1 MSKQNPK
8 KIKKEKVSAQEVNL
22 DELKPII
29 ASESLV
35 KKADK
40 KDVEIQ
46 EKKDP
51 IKRHHTSGYNHEDGD
66 LWDEPHTSKKN
77 RSFSDEDEDSDED
90 WEIGEVEDEET
101 DEMFFR
107 EKWPKYRWERLN
119 IDRDQDGR
127 RMGKGF
133 NTFIDTTLPEEL
145 TKDLPDAVKEL
156 LKKWKVEWKIVQ
168 DELLLV
174 LPKAEEDIELL
185 DRIYNVLMEMGIELV
200 DSLTR
205 ENLFES
211 TKEDKQELV
220 DLSEISDDSI
230 RMYLN
235 EIGRYPLING
245 EEEVKLWRLIKKG
258 DQAARKKLA
267 ESNLRLV
274 VSIAKKYMG
283 RGLGLLDLIQ
293 EWNVWLFRA
302 VDKFDPEKWFKFST
316 YATWWIRQGV
326 TRSIADQSRTIRVPV
341 HMTETINRFN
351 YTYRM
356 MTQELNREPL
366 IEELATELEMDIRK
380 VRQIMRI
387 SQDILSIDTPVGKEE
402 DTTLGDFI
410 QDDKYDKPDD
420 AANMHMVKSNL
431 YDMLDFLTPRERK
444 IVIMRFGLD
453 GGEVHTLEEVG
464 KEFWVTRERVRQIEA
479 KTLQKLRNHPS
490 SDKIKYFF

>member
-1 MSKQNPK
+1 MAKKTKNSSEKNAALEVKLDAMVTDEQPK
-8 KIKKEKVSAQEVNL
+8 KAPRTPLFKE
-22 DELKPII
+22 
-29 ASESLV
+29 
-35 KKADK
+35 
-40 KDVEIQ
+40 
-46 EKKDP
+46 
-51 IKRHHTSGYNHEDGD
+51 EDGD
-66 LWDEPHTSKKN
+66 EDNWQDVPKKN
-77 RSFSDEDEDSDED
+77 AGGYDDDGDEGGEEEEKEVFEEIEEDE
-90 WEIGEVEDEET
+90 V
-101 DEMFFR
+101 FFR
-107 EKWPKYRWERLN
+107 EKGPKSQWGRLN
-119 IDRDQDGR
+119 VDRDKDGR
-127 RMGKGF
+127 RVGKGF

-145 TKDLPDAVKEL
+145 TKDLPELVKEV
-156 LKKWKVEWKIVQ
+156 LKKGKVEGKISQ
-168 DELLLV
+168 DELMAV

-185 DRIYNVLMEMGIELV
+185 DRIYNVLMQMEIELV
-200 DSLTR
+200 DNLDK

-211 TKEDKQELV
+211 TKEDKQELI

-235 EIGRYPLING
+235 EIGRYPLIDG
-245 EEEVKLWRLIKKG
+245 DEEVRLGRLIKKG
-258 DQAARKKLA
+258 DQSARKKLA

-293 EWNVWLFRA
+293 EGNVGLFRA
-302 VDKFDPEKWFKFST
+302 VDKFDPEKGFKFST

-326 TRSIADQSRTIRVPV
+326 TRAIADQSRTIRVPV

-366 IEELATELEMDIRK
+366 IEELATELEMDVRK

-410 QDDKYDKPDD
+410 QDDKYEKPDD

-464 KEFWVTRERVRQIEA
+464 KEFGVTRERVRQIEA
-479 KTLQKLRNHPS
+479 KTLQKLRNHPA

>member
-1 MSKQNPK
+1 MSAKKIPAKKDKKIVEEVQLDALVVDDTKKPKQREIYPAKDDDEDDLGNWNVPK
-8 KIKKEKVSAQEVNL
+8 KNQ
-22 DELKPII
+22 
-29 ASESLV
+29 
-35 KKADK
+35 
-40 KDVEIQ
+40 
-46 EKKDP
+46 
-51 IKRHHTSGYNHEDGD
+51 GY
-66 LWDEPHTSKKN
+66 
-77 RSFSDEDEDSDED
+77 DEDEDTEQDDEKEPSGD
-90 WEIGEVEDEET
+90 IED
-101 DEMFFR
+101 DELFFR
-107 EKWPKYRWERLN
+107 EKWPRTQGWRLN
-119 IDRDQDGR
+119 VDREKDGR
-127 RMGKGF
+127 RAGKGF

-145 TKDLPDAVKEL
+145 VKDIPELVKDLI
-156 LKKWKVEWKIVQ
+156 KKGKVEGKISQ
-168 DELLLV
+168 DELMAV

-185 DRIYNVLMEMGIELV
+185 DRIYNILLQLEIELV
-200 DSLTR
+200 DNLDR
-205 ENLFES
+205 DNLFES
-211 TKEDKQELV
+211 TKEDKQELI

-235 EIGRYPLING
+235 EIGRYPLIDAD
-245 EEEVKLWRLIKKG
+245 EEVRLGRLIKKG

-274 VSIAKKYMG
+274 VSIAQTYMG
-283 RGLGLLDLIQ
+283 LGLGLLDLIQ
-293 EWNVWLFRA
+293 EGNVGLFRA
-302 VDKFDPEKWFKFST
+302 VDKFDPEKGFKFST

-326 TRSIADQSRTIRVPV
+326 TRAIADQSRTIRVPV

-366 IEELATELEMDIRK
+366 IEELATELEMDVRK

-410 QDDKYDKPDD
+410 QDDKYEKPDE
-420 AANMHMVKSNL
+420 AANMHMVKTNL

-464 KEFWVTRERVRQIEA
+464 KEFGVTRERVRQIEA
-479 KTLQKLRNHPS
+479 KTLQKLRNHPA
-490 SDKIKYFF
+490 SDKIRYFF

>member
-1 MSKQNPK
+1 MSAK
-8 KIKKEKVSAQEVNL
+8 KTPEKKEKKIAVEVNL
-22 DELKPII
+22 DALVLEDKKP
-29 ASESLV
+29 APV
-35 KKADK
+35 KKPYISHKSEDDEETGEWDIPGKKSNDFDDDDGLEAEDK
-40 KDVEIQ
+40 E
-46 EKKDP
+46 E
-51 IKRHHTSGYNHEDGD
+51 
-66 LWDEPHTSKKN
+66 
-77 RSFSDEDEDSDED
+77 FS
-90 WEIGEVEDEET
+90 EVEDEEI
-101 DEMFFR
+101 FFR
-107 EKWPKYRWERLN
+107 EKGPKSQGSRLN
-119 IDRDQDGR
+119 VDREKDGR
-127 RMGKGF
+127 RLGKGF

-145 TKDLPDAVKEL
+145 TKDLPELVKEL
-156 LKKWKVEWKIVQ
+156 LKKGKVEGKISQ
-168 DELLLV
+168 DELMSV

-185 DRIYNVLMEMGIELV
+185 DRIYNVLMQMEIELV
-200 DSLTR
+200 DNLDK

-211 TKEDKQELV
+211 TKEDKQELI

-235 EIGRYPLING
+235 EIGRYPLINA
-245 EEEVKLWRLIKKG
+245 EEEVRLGRAIKKG

-293 EWNVWLFRA
+293 EGNVGLFRA
-302 VDKFDPEKWFKFST
+302 VDKFDPEKGFKFST

-326 TRSIADQSRTIRVPV
+326 TRAIADQSRTIRVPV

-366 IEELATELEMDIRK
+366 IEELATELEMDVRK

-410 QDDKYDKPDD
+410 QDDKYEKPDD

-464 KEFWVTRERVRQIEA
+464 KEFGVTRERVRQIEA
-479 KTLQKLRNHPS
+479 KTLQKLRNHPA

>member
-1 MSKQNPK
+1 MPSPK
-8 KIKKEKVSAQEVNL
+8 KSKKPSSEKSVVEEIKLDSFIVDTPKKVPSKPKLFRKEEEDSGEENNWQDV
-22 DELKPII
+22 P
-29 ASESLV
+29 
-35 KKADK
+35 KKNAPSYD
-40 KDVEIQ
+40 
-46 EKKDP
+46 
-51 IKRHHTSGYNHEDGD
+51 EDG
-66 LWDEPHTSKKN
+66 EETSIDDKEI
-77 RSFSDEDEDSDED
+77 FEEVEEDE
-90 WEIGEVEDEET
+90 V
-101 DEMFFR
+101 FLR
-107 EKWPKYRWERLN
+107 EKGPKSQGSRLN
-119 IDRDQDGR
+119 VDRDKDGR
-127 RMGKGF
+127 RVGKGF

-145 TKDLPDAVKEL
+145 TKDLPELVKDL
-156 LKKWKVEWKIVQ
+156 LKKGKVDGKISQ
-168 DELLLV
+168 DELMAV

-185 DRIYNVLMEMGIELV
+185 DRIYNVLMQMEIELV
-200 DSLTR
+200 DNLDK
-205 ENLFES
+205 ENLFE
-211 TKEDKQELV
+211 TTAKEDKQELI

-245 EEEVKLWRLIKKG
+245 DEEVRLGRLIKKG
-258 DQAARKKLA
+258 DQSARKKLA

-293 EWNVWLFRA
+293 EGNVGLFRA
-302 VDKFDPEKWFKFST
+302 VDKFDPEKGFKFST

-326 TRSIADQSRTIRVPV
+326 TRAIADQSRTIRVPV

-366 IEELATELEMDIRK
+366 IEELATELEMDVRK

-410 QDDKYDKPDD
+410 QDDKYEKPDE
-420 AANMHMVKSNL
+420 AANMHMVKTNL

-464 KEFWVTRERVRQIEA
+464 KEFGVTRERVRQIEA
-479 KTLQKLRNHPS
+479 KTLQKLRNHPA
-490 SDKIKYFF
+490 SDKIRYFF

>member
-1 MSKQNPK
+1 MSAKKTPEK
-8 KIKKEKVSAQEVNL
+8 KIK
-22 DELKPII
+22 PIVV
-29 ASESLV
+29 E
-35 KKADK
+35 
-40 KDVEIQ
+40 EIQ
-46 EKKDP
+46 LDALV
-51 IKRHHTSGYNHEDGD
+51 IDD
-66 LWDEPHTSKKN
+66 SKKTTTKKPYIN
-77 RSFSDEDEDSDED
+77 HKSNEEDEGSD
-90 WEIGEVEDEET
+90 WEMPHKNNQWFDDDDGLEMEDKEEFSEIEEDEI
-101 DEMFFR
+101 FFR
-107 EKWPKYRWERLN
+107 EKGPKSQGARMN
-119 IDRDQDGR
+119 VDREKDGR
-127 RMGKGF
+127 RAGKGF
-133 NTFIDTTLPEEL
+133 NTFIDATLPEEL
-145 TKDLPDAVKEL
+145 VKDLADPVKEL
-156 LKKWKVEWKIVQ
+156 LKKWKVEWKISQ
-168 DELLLV
+168 DELMAV

-185 DRIYNVLMEMGIELV
+185 DRIYNVLMQLEIELV
-200 DSLTR
+200 DNLDR

-211 TKEDKQELV
+211 TKEDKQELI

-245 EEEVKLWRLIKKG
+245 DEEVRLGRLIKKW
-258 DQAARKKLA
+258 DQSARKKLA

-293 EWNVWLFRA
+293 EGNVGLFRA
-302 VDKFDPEKWFKFST
+302 VDKFDPEKGFKFST
-316 YATWWIRQGV
+316 YATWWIRQWV
-326 TRSIADQSRTIRVPV
+326 TRAIADQSRTIRVPV

-366 IEELATELEMDIRK
+366 IEELATELEMDVRK

-410 QDDKYDKPDD
+410 QDDKYERPDN
-420 AANMHMVKSNL
+420 AANMHMVKTNL

-464 KEFWVTRERVRQIEA
+464 KEFGVTRERVRQIEA
-479 KTLQKLRNHPS
+479 KTLQKLRNHPA

>member
-1 MSKQNPK
+1 MSAKKNNEEKNKKIAALEVSLDSISVEEKKPTPAPK
-8 KIKKEKVSAQEVNL
+8 KI
-22 DELKPII
+22 
-29 ASESLV
+29 
-35 KKADK
+35 
-40 KDVEIQ
+40 
-46 EKKDP
+46 
-51 IKRHHTSGYNHEDGD
+51 YM
-66 LWDEPHTSKKN
+66 N
-77 RSFSDEDEDSDED
+77 RDEDEEETGNDWGMPTKKNNDFDDED
-90 WEIGEVEDEET
+90 DLEPEDKEAFSEIEEDEV
-101 DEMFFR
+101 FFR
-107 EKWPKYRWERLN
+107 EKGPKSQGGRLN
-119 IDRDQDGR
+119 VDRDKDGR
-127 RMGKGF
+127 RVGKGF
-133 NTFIDTTLPEEL
+133 NTFIDATLPEEL
-145 TKDLPDAVKEL
+145 TKDLPDAVKEV
-156 LKKWKVEWKIVQ
+156 LKKWKVEGKISQ
-168 DELLLV
+168 DELMAV

-185 DRIYNVLMEMGIELV
+185 DRIYNVLMQMEIELV
-200 DSLTR
+200 DNLDK

-211 TKEDKQELV
+211 TKEDKQELI

-235 EIGRYPLING
+235 EIGRYPLIDG
-245 EEEVKLWRLIKKG
+245 DEEVRLGRLIKKG
-258 DQAARKKLA
+258 DQSARKKLA

-293 EWNVWLFRA
+293 EGNVGLFRA
-302 VDKFDPEKWFKFST
+302 VDKFDPEKGFKFST

-326 TRSIADQSRTIRVPV
+326 TRAIADQSRTIRVPV

-366 IEELATELEMDIRK
+366 IEELATELEMDVRK

-410 QDDKYDKPDD
+410 QDDKYEKPDD

-464 KEFWVTRERVRQIEA
+464 KEFGVTRERVRQIEA
-479 KTLQKLRNHPS
+479 KTLQKLRNHPA

>member
-1 MSKQNPK
+1 MNSR
-8 KIKKEKVSAQEVNL
+8 
-22 DELKPII
+22 
-29 ASESLV
+29 
-35 KKADK
+35 KKAPRTPLFK
-40 KDVEIQ
+40 E
-46 EKKDP
+46 
-51 IKRHHTSGYNHEDGD
+51 EDGD
-66 LWDEPHTSKKN
+66 EDNWQDVPKKN
-77 RSFSDEDEDSDED
+77 AGGYDDDGDEGGEEEEKEVFEEIEEDE
-90 WEIGEVEDEET
+90 V
-101 DEMFFR
+101 FFR
-107 EKWPKYRWERLN
+107 EKGPKSQWGRLN
-119 IDRDQDGR
+119 VDRDKDGR
-127 RMGKGF
+127 RVGKGF

-145 TKDLPDAVKEL
+145 TKDLPELVKEV
-156 LKKWKVEWKIVQ
+156 LKKGKVEGKISQ
-168 DELLLV
+168 DELMAV

-185 DRIYNVLMEMGIELV
+185 DRIYNVLMQMEIELV
-200 DSLTR
+200 DNLDK

-211 TKEDKQELV
+211 TKEDKQELI

-235 EIGRYPLING
+235 EIGRYPLIDG
-245 EEEVKLWRLIKKG
+245 DEEVRLGRLIKKG
-258 DQAARKKLA
+258 DQSARKKLA

-293 EWNVWLFRA
+293 EGNVGLFRA
-302 VDKFDPEKWFKFST
+302 VDKFDPEKGFKFST

-326 TRSIADQSRTIRVPV
+326 TRAIADQSRTIRVPV
-341 HMTETINRFN
+341 HYMTETINRFN

-366 IEELATELEMDIRK
+366 IEELATELEMDVRK

-410 QDDKYDKPDD
+410 QDDKYEKPDD

-464 KEFWVTRERVRQIEA
+464 KEFGVTRERVRQIEA
-479 KTLQKLRNHPS
+479 KTLQKLRNHPA

>member
-1 MSKQNPK
+1 MASPK
-8 KIKKEKVSAQEVNL
+8 KTKKTSEKKIVVE
-22 DELKPII
+22 
-29 ASESLV
+29 
-35 KKADK
+35 
-40 KDVEIQ
+40 EIQ
-46 EKKDP
+46 LDT
-51 IKRHHTSGYNHEDGD
+51 IAI
-66 LWDEPHTSKKN
+66 DEPKKVIPKTPHFHREENEMNWNDTPKKN
-77 RSFSDEDEDSDED
+77 KDSYDPDDFE
-90 WEIGEVEDEET
+90 EGEDEEGEESET
-101 DEMFFR
+101 FFR
-107 EKWPKYRWERLN
+107 EKWPKSQGSRLN
-119 IDRDQDGR
+119 VDRDKDGR
-127 RMGKGF
+127 RVGKGF

-145 TKDLPDAVKEL
+145 VKDFSDPVKEL
-156 LKKWKVEWKIVQ
+156 LKKGKVEGKISQ
-168 DELLLV
+168 DELMWV

-185 DRIYNVLMEMGIELV
+185 DRIYNVLMQMEIELV
-200 DSLTR
+200 DNLDR
-205 ENLFES
+205 ENLF
-211 TKEDKQELV
+211 TAVKQGKPELI

-245 EEEVKLWRLIKKG
+245 DEEVRLGRLIKKG
-258 DQAARKKLA
+258 DQSARKKLA

-293 EWNVWLFRA
+293 EGNVGLFRA
-302 VDKFDPEKWFKFST
+302 VDKFDPEKGFKFST

-326 TRSIADQSRTIRVPV
+326 TRAIADQSRTIRVPV

-366 IEELATELEMDIRK
+366 IEELATELEMDVRK

-410 QDDKYDKPDD
+410 QDDKYEKPDD
-420 AANMHMVKSNL
+420 AANMHMVKTNL

-464 KEFWVTRERVRQIEA
+464 KEFGVTRERVRQIEA
-479 KTLQKLRNHPS
+479 KTLQKLRNHPA

>member
-1 MSKQNPK
+1 
-8 KIKKEKVSAQEVNL
+8 
-22 DELKPII
+22 
-29 ASESLV
+29 
-35 KKADK
+35 
-40 KDVEIQ
+40 
-46 EKKDP
+46 
-51 IKRHHTSGYNHEDGD
+51 
-66 LWDEPHTSKKN
+66 
-77 RSFSDEDEDSDED
+77 
-90 WEIGEVEDEET
+90 
-101 DEMFFR
+101 
-107 EKWPKYRWERLN
+107 
-119 IDRDQDGR
+119 
-127 RMGKGF
+127 MG
-133 NTFIDTTLPEEL
+133 
-145 TKDLPDAVKEL
+145 
-156 LKKWKVEWKIVQ
+156 
-168 DELLLV
+168 V

-185 DRIYNVLMEMGIELV
+185 DRIYNVLMQMEIELV
-200 DSLTR
+200 DNLDR

-211 TKEDKQELV
+211 TKEDKQELI

-235 EIGRYPLING
+235 EIGRYPLIDG
-245 EEEVKLWRLIKKG
+245 DEEVRLGRLIKKG
-258 DQAARKKLA
+258 DQASRKKLA

-293 EWNVWLFRA
+293 EGNVGLFRA
-302 VDKFDPEKWFKFST
+302 VDKFDPEKGFKFST

-326 TRSIADQSRTIRVPV
+326 TRAIADQSRTIRVPV

-366 IEELATELEMDIRK
+366 IEELATELEMDVRK

-410 QDDKYDKPDD
+410 QDDKYEKPDE
-420 AANMHMVKSNL
+420 AANMHMVKTNL

-453 GGEVHTLEEVG
+453 GGEDHTLEEVG
-464 KEFWVTRERVRQIEA
+464 KEFGVTRERVRQIEA
-479 KTLQKLRNHPS
+479 KTLQKLRNHPA
-490 SDKIKYFF
+490 SDKIRYFF